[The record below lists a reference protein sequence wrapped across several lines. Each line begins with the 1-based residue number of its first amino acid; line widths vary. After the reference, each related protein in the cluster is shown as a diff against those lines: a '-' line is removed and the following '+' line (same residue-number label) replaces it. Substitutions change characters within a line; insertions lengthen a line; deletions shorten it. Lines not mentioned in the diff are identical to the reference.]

1 VGAKRQVRKHL
12 VKLLD
17 WRDAH
22 ADFDAAVANLPAK
35 FRGRVPDGL
44 PYSPWQL
51 LEHLRLAQRDI
62 LDFCTAQQ
70 YEKKNWP
77 DDYWPAN
84 PAPPSAKAWEKSI
97 AAFKKDRAAFQKLIA
112 DPSVDLFEPAPHGK
126 HTYLREVLL
135 AADHSAYHIGQLIYA
150 RRVLGAWKD

>member
-1 VGAKRQVRKHL
+1 LGAKRKLRRHL
-12 VKLLD
+12 ANLLA
-17 WRDAH
+17 WGDAH

-35 FRGRVPDGL
+35 YRGQVPPGL

-62 LDFCTAQQ
+62 LEFCTAKK
-70 YEKKNWP
+70 YEKKAWP
-77 DDYWPAN
+77 DDYWPSD
-84 PAPPSAKAWEKSI
+84 PAPPSAKAWEKSV

-112 DPSVDLFEPAPHGK
+112 DEDVDLFAEVPNGK

-135 AADHSAYHIGQLIYA
+135 AADHNAYHIAQLICA